1 MRRFRLSMAAISAGV
16 LLAMVTGPVMGWA
29 DEPPTPDPTL
39 MDVLDSVLADNSAA
53 GAPVPPPVAA
63 DPDA

>member
-16 LLAMVTGPVMGWA
+16 LVAMGAGQGMGWA

-53 GAPVPPPVAA
+53 AFVPPPNAA